1 MLYFLVEVEDA
12 DYEDIIETTKEV
24 EESLINKTQIITE
37 KVTENEQ
44 VESVE

>member
-24 EESLINKTQIITE
+24 EEPLINKTQIITE